1 MGMVRR
7 DRKLIAPGACL
18 MRVPLCSHFRAQTK
32 SHRCESARAAHA
44 GRPGHGLARSGR
56 QRARTG
62 ASGSV
67 VLARLSTFSV
77 FFFAFFLGFGPAWWP
92 PPSFVWCFSHG
103 GLRRAP
109 SAACCCLKKKAKPR
123 RFAQAAG
130 DKTAKTEQK
139 HKNSCPVHLGLA
151 VMYRIARPRHRK

>member
-77 FFFAFFLGFGPAWWP
+77 FFFGIFPRFWSRLVASPVVCLVLLTW
-92 PPSFVWCFSHG
+92 